1 METNVQGNTQDT
13 QPDVNPYFLRY
24 LREKVA
30 QVTQEELASEMNVD
44 SETVKHWETGRRQ
57 PSQKHLLSLERYF
70 GIKAGALALEMQQIL
85 VQDFSAAYFGDTDAR
100 DRLEWVDK
108 NRKLGQAL
116 RIIPVPSSTR
126 TAELLA
132 ALLEDIS

>member
-1 METNVQGNTQDT
+1 METSTQGNTQDT
-13 QPDVNPYFLRY
+13 QPDINPYFLRY

-30 QVTQEELASEMNVD
+30 KTTQEELAREIGVD
-44 SETVKHWETGRRQ
+44 IETVKHWETGRRQ
-57 PSQKHLLSLERYF
+57 PSQKHLLALERFF
-70 GIKAGALALEMQQIL
+70 GIKTGSLALEMQQIL
-85 VQDFSAAYFGDTDAR
+85 IQDFSAAYFGDADAR
-100 DRLEWVDK
+100 ERLEWVDK

-126 TAELLA
+126 TAEILA

>member
-1 METNVQGNTQDT
+1 METNAQGSTQDP
-13 QPDVNPYFLRY
+13 QPDINPYFLRY

-30 QVTQEELASEMNVD
+30 KVTQEELASEVGID
-44 SETVKHWETGRRQ
+44 IETVKHWETGRRQ
-57 PSQKHLLSLERYF
+57 PSQKHLLALERFF
-70 GIKAGALALEMQQIL
+70 GIKTGSLALEMQQIL

-100 DRLEWVDK
+100 ERLEWVDK

-116 RIIPVPSSTR
+116 RIIPVPSRTR
-126 TAELLA
+126 TAEILA

>member
-1 METNVQGNTQDT
+1 METNAQGNTQDT
-13 QPDVNPYFLRY
+13 QPDINPYLLRY

-30 QVTQEELASEMNVD
+30 KVTQEELASEVGVD
-44 SETVKHWETGRRQ
+44 IETVKHWETGRRQ
-57 PSQKHLLSLERYF
+57 PSQKHLLALERFF
-70 GIKAGALALEMQQIL
+70 GIKTGSLALEMQQIL

-100 DRLEWVDK
+100 ERLEWVDK

-116 RIIPVPSSTR
+116 RIIPVPSGTR
-126 TAELLA
+126 TAEILA

>member
-1 METNVQGNTQDT
+1 METNAQGNTQDT
-13 QPDVNPYFLRY
+13 QPDINPYFLRY

-30 QVTQEELASEMNVD
+30 KATQEELASEIGVD
-44 SETVKHWETGRRQ
+44 IETVKHWETGRRQ
-57 PSQKHLLSLERYF
+57 PSQKHLLALERFF
-70 GIKAGALALEMQQIL
+70 GIKTGSLALEMQQIL
-85 VQDFSAAYFGDTDAR
+85 VQDFSAAYFGDADAR
-100 DRLEWVDK
+100 ERLEWVDK

-126 TAELLA
+126 TAEILA

>member
-1 METNVQGNTQDT
+1 METNAQRNTQDT
-13 QPDVNPYFLRY
+13 QPDINPYFLRY

-30 QVTQEELASEMNVD
+30 KVTQEELASEIGVD
-44 SETVKHWETGRRQ
+44 IETVKYWETGRRQ
-57 PSQKHLLSLERYF
+57 PSQKHLLALERFF
-70 GIKAGALALEMQQIL
+70 GIKTGSLALEMQQIL
-85 VQDFSAAYFGDTDAR
+85 IQDFSAAYFGDADAR
-100 DRLEWVDK
+100 ERLEWVDK

-126 TAELLA
+126 TAEILA